1 MLITINTNYLTYD
14 TSKGIQRDI
23 CLVSVSYPLIMIQL
37 LLVTLRL
44 LHWYLNYLVWQERY
58 LHCLQTFYTKSQSFL
73 LYHPPI
79 QRTHYYL
86 IQSMSGSLEKPALLL
101 RFFIILGNV
110 LPLFIDLL

>member
-44 LHWYLNYLVWQERY
+44 LH
-58 LHCLQTFYTKSQSFL
+58 S
-73 LYHPPI
+73 
-79 QRTHYYL
+79 
-86 IQSMSGSLEKPALLL
+86 
-101 RFFIILGNV
+101 
-110 LPLFIDLL
+110 